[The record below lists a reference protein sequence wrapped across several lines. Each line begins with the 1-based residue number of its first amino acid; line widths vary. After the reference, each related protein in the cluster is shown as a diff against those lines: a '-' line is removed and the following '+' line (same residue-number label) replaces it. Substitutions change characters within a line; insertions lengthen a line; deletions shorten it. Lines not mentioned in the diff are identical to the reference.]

1 MGGLAAYIKA
11 MDNHSPDPSEKAR
24 ADILAAVLMHVP
36 FDGWTRKTLT
46 TGLRDTDLPPGAEEL
61 YFPGGPLELIS
72 YWSEAGDNEAL
83 AKIEARGLDNLRIRE
98 KVTECVWIRL
108 NEMTGQEQAAR
119 RAISRLSLP
128 DAIGQGPQQLWKSAN
143 MIWRAIGDTSTDGN
157 YYSKRTILSGVIGSS
172 IMAWL
177 SDESDDKAKARA
189 FLEARI
195 DNVMQFEKAKFAMR
209 KRREKMP
216 DPAGLLG
223 RLRYGRRR
231 RKYR

>member
-1 MGGLAAYIKA
+1 MVQDDTNL
-11 MDNHSPDPSEKAR
+11 SEVAR
-24 ADILAAVLMHVP
+24 VDILSAALSHVP

-46 TGLRDTDLPPGAEEL
+46 TAVKDTDLPVGAEDL
-61 YFPGGPLELIS
+61 YFPGGPLELIA
-72 YWSEAGDNEAL
+72 YWAETGDKKAL
-83 AKIEARGLDNLRIRE
+83 AKIENRGLENMRIRD

-108 NEMTGQEQAAR
+108 NEMQGQEQAAR
-119 RAISRLSLP
+119 RAISRLSMP
-128 DAIGQGPQQLWKSAN
+128 DAMGQGPQQLWKSAD
-143 MIWRAIGDTSTDGN
+143 MIWRAIGDTSTDAN

-177 SDESDDKAKARA
+177 SDETEDKSKARA

-195 DNVMQFEKAKFAMR
+195 DNVMQFEKAKFTLR
-209 KRREKMP
+209 KQRAKMP

>member
-1 MGGLAAYIKA
+1 
-11 MDNHSPDPSEKAR
+11 MDDQSENLSDRAR
-24 ADILAAVLMHVP
+24 TDILKAALGHVP
-36 FDGWTRKTLT
+36 FDGWTKKSL
-46 TGLRDTDLPPGAEEL
+46 LSAVKDTNLPEGADEL
-61 YFPGGPLELIS
+61 YFPTGALELLS
-72 YWSEAGDNEAL
+72 FWAETGDQNAL
-83 AKIEARGLDNLRIRE
+83 GKIERRGLDNMRIRE

-108 NEMTGQEQAAR
+108 NEMQGQEQVAR
-119 RAISRLSLP
+119 RAISRLALP
-128 DAIGQGPQQLWKSAN
+128 DALGQGPQQLWRTAD

-177 SDESDDKAKARA
+177 SDDTDDKSKARA

-195 DNVMQFEKAKFAMR
+195 KNVMQFEKAKFTFR
-209 KRREKMP
+209 NQREKWP

-231 RKYR
+231 KYR